1 MIVFKLLSFQFM
13 CDNDTLN
20 WNTKTLTV
28 NSNIDFLYL
37 TINNYTDYTYNINNI
52 NNTENRCKSKKNK
65 SIKLEHLFNYKSMI
79 EYFNSTIKDYSK
91 AFTIHFEELELNTDY
106 TLAPLYITE
115 TTIYIGIILLNPEI
129 IKSINSKSLNSV
141 SYSLLSKINHY
152 ECKTKVNCNN
162 YNFINGILNKNNS
175 NTINSISNT
184 TSNITKNKE
193 FVLDTHKKI
202 LLNNILQNSINY
214 IPNLEII
221 RIKKNFQNR
230 LNP

>member
-1 MIVFKLLSFQFM
+1 MIVFNLLSFQFM

-20 WNTKTLTV
+20 WNKKTLTV

-37 TINNYTDYTYNINNI
+37 TINNYTDCTYSINNI
-52 NNTENRCKSKKNK
+52 NNTEHSCKSKKNK
-65 SIKLEHLFNYKSMI
+65 SIKLEHLFNYKSML
-79 EYFNSTIKDYSK
+79 EYFNATIKDYSK

-129 IKSINSKSLNSV
+129 IKSINSKSLNYV

-162 YNFINGILNKNNS
+162 YNFINGILTKNN
-175 NTINSISNT
+175 
-184 TSNITKNKE
+184 SNITKNKE
-193 FVLDTHKKI
+193 FVLDKHKKI

>member
-20 WNTKTLTV
+20 WNKKTLTV

-37 TINNYTDYTYNINNI
+37 TINNYTDYTYSI
-52 NNTENRCKSKKNK
+52 NNTEHSCKSKKNK
-65 SIKLEHLFNYKSMI
+65 SITLEHLFNYKSML
-79 EYFNSTIKDYSK
+79 EYFNTTIKEYSK

-152 ECKTKVNCNN
+152 ECKNKVNCNN
-162 YNFINGILNKNNS
+162 YNFINGILIKNN
-175 NTINSISNT
+175 
-184 TSNITKNKE
+184 SNITKNKE
-193 FVLDTHKKI
+193 FVLDKHKKI

>member
-13 CDNDTLN
+13 CDNNTLN
-20 WNTKTLTV
+20 WDKKTLTI

-52 NNTENRCKSKKNK
+52 NNIEYSCKSKKNK
-65 SIKLEHLFNYKSMI
+65 SIKLEHLFNYKSML
-79 EYFNSTIKDYSK
+79 EYFNATLQDYSK

-129 IKSINSKSLNSV
+129 IKSINSKLLNYET
-141 SYSLLSKINHY
+141 YSLLSKINHY
-152 ECKTKVNCNN
+152 ECKNKVNFNN
-162 YNFINGILNKNNS
+162 YNFINGILTKNN
-175 NTINSISNT
+175 
-184 TSNITKNKE
+184 SNITKNKE
-193 FVLDTHKKI
+193 FVLDKHKKI

>member
-1 MIVFKLLSFQFM
+1 MIVFNLLSFQFM

-20 WNTKTLTV
+20 WATKTLTV

-52 NNTENRCKSKKNK
+52 NNTENSCKSKKNK
-65 SIKLEHLFNYKSMI
+65 SIKLEHLFNYKSML
-79 EYFNSTIKDYSK
+79 EYFNATLQDYSK

-129 IKSINSKSLNSV
+129 IKSINSKSLNYET
-141 SYSLLSKINHY
+141 YSLLSKINHY
-152 ECKTKVNCNN
+152 ECKNKVNCNN
-162 YNFINGILNKNNS
+162 YNFINGILIKNN
-175 NTINSISNT
+175 
-184 TSNITKNKE
+184 SNITKNKE
-193 FVLDTHKKI
+193 FVLDKHKKI

>member
-1 MIVFKLLSFQFM
+1 M

-20 WNTKTLTV
+20 WNTKKLTV

-37 TINNYTDYTYNINNI
+37 SINNYTDYTYNIDNI
-52 NNTENRCKSKKNK
+52 EHSYKSKKNK
-65 SIKLEHLFNYKSMI
+65 SIKLEHLFNYKSLL
-79 EYFNSTIKDYSK
+79 EYFNTTIQDYSK

-115 TTIYIGIILLNPEI
+115 TTLYIGIILLNPEI
-129 IKSINSKSLNSV
+129 IKIINSHSLNHN

-152 ECKTKVNCNN
+152 ECKNKVNCNN
-162 YNFINGILNKNNS
+162 YNFINGILNKHNS
-175 NTINSISNT
+175 NTSNTISNT

-193 FVLDTHKKI
+193 FVLDKHKKI
-202 LLNNILQNSINY
+202 PLNNILKNSINY
-214 IPNLEII
+214 IPTLEII
-221 RIKKNFQNR
+221 RIKKNFQIL

>member
-1 MIVFKLLSFQFM
+1 MIVFNLLSFQFM

-20 WNTKTLTV
+20 WNKKTLTI

-37 TINNYTDYTYNINNI
+37 TINNYTDYTYSI
-52 NNTENRCKSKKNK
+52 NNTEHSCKSKINK
-65 SIKLEHLFNYKSMI
+65 SITLEHLFNYKSLL
-79 EYFNSTIKDYSK
+79 EYFNTTIKEYSK
-91 AFTIHFEELELNTDY
+91 AFTIHFETLELNTDY
-106 TLAPLYITE
+106 ILAPLYITE

-129 IKSINSKSLNSV
+129 IKSINSKSFNPN

-175 NTINSISNT
+175 NTINTISNT

-193 FVLDTHKKI
+193 FVLDTNKKI
-202 LLNNILQNSINY
+202 PLNNILQNSINY

-221 RIKKNFQNR
+221 RIKRNFQNR

>member
-1 MIVFKLLSFQFM
+1 MIVFNLLSFQFM

-20 WNTKTLTV
+20 WATKTLTV

-52 NNTENRCKSKKNK
+52 NNTENSCKSKKNK

-79 EYFNSTIKDYSK
+79 EYFNATLQDYSK

-106 TLAPLYITE
+106 ILAPLYITE
-115 TTIYIGIILLNPEI
+115 ITIYIGIILLNPEI
-129 IKSINSKSLNSV
+129 IKSINSKSLNYET
-141 SYSLLSKINHY
+141 YSLLSKINHY
-152 ECKTKVNCNN
+152 ECKNKVNCNN
-162 YNFINGILNKNNS
+162 YNFINGILIKNN
-175 NTINSISNT
+175 
-184 TSNITKNKE
+184 SNITKNKE
-193 FVLDTHKKI
+193 FVLDKHKKI

>member
-20 WNTKTLTV
+20 WDKKTLTV

-52 NNTENRCKSKKNK
+52 NNTEHSCKSKKNK

-152 ECKTKVNCNN
+152 ECKNKVNCNN
-162 YNFINGILNKNNS
+162 YNFINGILIKNN
-175 NTINSISNT
+175 
-184 TSNITKNKE
+184 SNITKNKE
-193 FVLDTHKKI
+193 FVLDKHKKI

-221 RIKKNFQNR
+221 RVKKNLQNL

>member
-1 MIVFKLLSFQFM
+1 M

-20 WNTKTLTV
+20 WDKKTLTV

-52 NNTENRCKSKKNK
+52 NNTEHSCKSKKNK

-91 AFTIHFEELELNTDY
+91 AFNINFEELELNTDY
-106 TLAPLYITE
+106 TLTPLYITE

-129 IKSINSKSLNSV
+129 IKSINSKSLHSV

-152 ECKTKVNCNN
+152 ECKNKVNCNN
-162 YNFINGILNKNNS
+162 YNFINGILTKNN
-175 NTINSISNT
+175 
-184 TSNITKNKE
+184 SNITKNKE
-193 FVLDTHKKI
+193 FVLDKHKKI

>member
-1 MIVFKLLSFQFM
+1 MIVFNLLSFQFM

-20 WNTKTLTV
+20 WATKTLTV

-52 NNTENRCKSKKNK
+52 NNTENSCKSKKNK

-79 EYFNSTIKDYSK
+79 EYFNATLQDYSK

-129 IKSINSKSLNSV
+129 IKSINSKSLNYET
-141 SYSLLSKINHY
+141 YSLLSKINHY
-152 ECKTKVNCNN
+152 ECKNKVNCNN
-162 YNFINGILNKNNS
+162 YNFINGILIKNN
-175 NTINSISNT
+175 
-184 TSNITKNKE
+184 SNITKNKE
-193 FVLDTHKKI
+193 FVLDKHKKI

>member
-20 WNTKTLTV
+20 WNKKTLTV

-37 TINNYTDYTYNINNI
+37 TINNYTDCTYSINNI
-52 NNTENRCKSKKNK
+52 NNTEHSCKSKKNK
-65 SIKLEHLFNYKSMI
+65 SIKLEHLFNYKSML
-79 EYFNSTIKDYSK
+79 EYFNATIKDYSK
-91 AFTIHFEELELNTDY
+91 AFTIHFEELELNIDY

-115 TTIYIGIILLNPEI
+115 TTIYIGIILLKPEI
-129 IKSINSKSLNSV
+129 IKSINSKSLKYET
-141 SYSLLSKINHY
+141 YSLLSKINHY

-162 YNFINGILNKNNS
+162 YNFINGILTKNN
-175 NTINSISNT
+175 
-184 TSNITKNKE
+184 SNITKNKE
-193 FVLDTHKKI
+193 FVLDKHKKI

>member
-1 MIVFKLLSFQFM
+1 MIVFNLLSFQFM

-20 WNTKTLTV
+20 WNKKTLTV

-52 NNTENRCKSKKNK
+52 NNIEYSCKSKKNK
-65 SIKLEHLFNYKSMI
+65 SIKLEHLFNYKSLL
-79 EYFNSTIKDYSK
+79 EYFNATIKDYSK
-91 AFTIHFEELELNTDY
+91 AFNIHFEELELNTDY

-129 IKSINSKSLNSV
+129 IKSINSKSLNYET
-141 SYSLLSKINHY
+141 YSLLSKINHY
-152 ECKTKVNCNN
+152 ECKNKVNCNN
-162 YNFINGILNKNNS
+162 YNFINGILIKNN
-175 NTINSISNT
+175 
-184 TSNITKNKE
+184 SNITKNKE
-193 FVLDTHKKI
+193 FVLDKHKKI

>member
-20 WNTKTLTV
+20 WNKKTLTV

-37 TINNYTDYTYNINNI
+37 TINNYTDCTYSINNI
-52 NNTENRCKSKKNK
+52 NNTEHSCKSKKNK
-65 SIKLEHLFNYKSMI
+65 SIKLEHLFNYKSML

-91 AFTIHFEELELNTDY
+91 AFTIHFEELELNIDY

-115 TTIYIGIILLNPEI
+115 TTIYIGIILLKPEI
-129 IKSINSKSLNSV
+129 IKSINSKSLKYET
-141 SYSLLSKINHY
+141 YSLLSKINHY

-162 YNFINGILNKNNS
+162 YNFINGILTKNN
-175 NTINSISNT
+175 
-184 TSNITKNKE
+184 SNITKNKE
-193 FVLDTHKKI
+193 FVLDKHKKI

>member
-20 WNTKTLTV
+20 WNKKTLTI

-37 TINNYTDYTYNINNI
+37 TINNYTDYTYNINN
-52 NNTENRCKSKKNK
+52 TEHSCKSKKNK
-65 SIKLEHLFNYKSMI
+65 SIKLEHLFNYKSML
-79 EYFNSTIKDYSK
+79 EYFNATIKDYSK

-129 IKSINSKSLNSV
+129 IKSINSKSLKYET
-141 SYSLLSKINHY
+141 YSLLSKINHY

-193 FVLDTHKKI
+193 FVLDKHKKI

>member
-1 MIVFKLLSFQFM
+1 M

-20 WNTKTLTV
+20 WNKKTLTV

-37 TINNYTDYTYNINNI
+37 TINNYTDCTYSINNI
-52 NNTENRCKSKKNK
+52 NNTEHSCKSKKNK
-65 SIKLEHLFNYKSMI
+65 SIKLEHLFNYKSML
-79 EYFNSTIKDYSK
+79 EYFNATIKDYSK
-91 AFTIHFEELELNTDY
+91 AFTIHFEELELNIDY

-115 TTIYIGIILLNPEI
+115 TTIYIGIILLKPEI
-129 IKSINSKSLNSV
+129 IKSINSKSLKYET
-141 SYSLLSKINHY
+141 YSLLSKINHY

-162 YNFINGILNKNNS
+162 YNFINGILTKNN
-175 NTINSISNT
+175 
-184 TSNITKNKE
+184 SNITKNKE
-193 FVLDTHKKI
+193 FVLDKHKKI

>member
-1 MIVFKLLSFQFM
+1 M

-20 WNTKTLTV
+20 WNKKTLTV

-37 TINNYTDYTYNINNI
+37 TINNYTDCTYSINNI
-52 NNTENRCKSKKNK
+52 NNTEHSCKSKKNK
-65 SIKLEHLFNYKSMI
+65 SIKLEHLFNYKSML
-79 EYFNSTIKDYSK
+79 EYFNATIKDYSK

-115 TTIYIGIILLNPEI
+115 TTIYIGIILLKPEI
-129 IKSINSKSLNSV
+129 IKSINSKSLKYET
-141 SYSLLSKINHY
+141 YSLLSKINHY

-162 YNFINGILNKNNS
+162 YNFINGILTKNN
-175 NTINSISNT
+175 
-184 TSNITKNKE
+184 SNITKNKE
-193 FVLDTHKKI
+193 FVLDKHKKI

>member
-1 MIVFKLLSFQFM
+1 MIVFNLLSFQFM

-20 WNTKTLTV
+20 WDKNTLTI

-52 NNTENRCKSKKNK
+52 NNIEYSCKSKKNK
-65 SIKLEHLFNYKSMI
+65 SIKLEHLFNYKSML
-79 EYFNSTIKDYSK
+79 EYFNATLQDYSK

-129 IKSINSKSLNSV
+129 IKSINSKLLNYET
-141 SYSLLSKINHY
+141 YSLLSKINHY
-152 ECKTKVNCNN
+152 ECKNKVNCNN
-162 YNFINGILNKNNS
+162 YNFINGILTKNNS
-175 NTINSISNT
+175 NTINTISNT

-193 FVLDTHKKI
+193 FVLDKHKKI

>member
-1 MIVFKLLSFQFM
+1 MIVFNLLSFQFM

-20 WNTKTLTV
+20 WNKKTLTI

-37 TINNYTDYTYNINNI
+37 TINNYTDYTYNINN
-52 NNTENRCKSKKNK
+52 TEHSCKSKKNK
-65 SIKLEHLFNYKSMI
+65 SIKLEHLFNYKSML

-91 AFTIHFEELELNTDY
+91 AFTIHFEELELNIDY

-193 FVLDTHKKI
+193 FVLDKHKKI

>member
-1 MIVFKLLSFQFM
+1 MIVFNLLSFQFM

-20 WNTKTLTV
+20 WATKTLTV

-52 NNTENRCKSKKNK
+52 NNIEYSCKSKKNK
-65 SIKLEHLFNYKSMI
+65 SIKLEHLFNYKSML
-79 EYFNSTIKDYSK
+79 EYFNATIKDYSK

-106 TLAPLYITE
+106 ILAPLYITE
-115 TTIYIGIILLNPEI
+115 ITIYIGIILLNPEI
-129 IKSINSKSLNSV
+129 IKSINSKSLNYET
-141 SYSLLSKINHY
+141 YSLLSKINHY
-152 ECKTKVNCNN
+152 ECKNKVNCNN
-162 YNFINGILNKNNS
+162 YNFINGILIKNN
-175 NTINSISNT
+175 
-184 TSNITKNKE
+184 SNITKNKE
-193 FVLDTHKKI
+193 FVLDKHKKI

>member
-1 MIVFKLLSFQFM
+1 MIVFKLLSFNFM
-13 CDNDTLN
+13 CDDKTLN
-20 WNTKTLTV
+20 WETKTLTV

-52 NNTENRCKSKKNK
+52 NNINNTEHSCKSKKNK
-65 SIKLEHLFNYKSMI
+65 SIKLEHLFNYKSML
-79 EYFNSTIKDYSK
+79 EYFNATIKDYSK

-129 IKSINSKSLNSV
+129 IKSINSKSLKYET
-141 SYSLLSKINHY
+141 YSLLSKINHY

-162 YNFINGILNKNNS
+162 YNFINGILTKNN
-175 NTINSISNT
+175 N
-184 TSNITKNKE
+184 NITKNKE
-193 FVLDTHKKI
+193 FVLDKHKKI

>member
-1 MIVFKLLSFQFM
+1 M

-20 WNTKTLTV
+20 WNKKTLTV

-37 TINNYTDYTYNINNI
+37 TINNYTDCTYSINNI
-52 NNTENRCKSKKNK
+52 NNTEHSCKSKKNK
-65 SIKLEHLFNYKSMI
+65 SIKLEHLFNYKSML
-79 EYFNSTIKDYSK
+79 EYFNATLQDYSK
-91 AFTIHFEELELNTDY
+91 AFTIHFEELELNIDY

-115 TTIYIGIILLNPEI
+115 TTIYIGIILLKPEI
-129 IKSINSKSLNSV
+129 IKSINSKSLKYET
-141 SYSLLSKINHY
+141 YSLLSKINHY

-162 YNFINGILNKNNS
+162 YNFINGILTKNN
-175 NTINSISNT
+175 
-184 TSNITKNKE
+184 SNITKNKE
-193 FVLDTHKKI
+193 FVLDKHKKI

>member
-20 WNTKTLTV
+20 WNKKTLTV

-37 TINNYTDYTYNINNI
+37 TINNYTDCTYSINNI
-52 NNTENRCKSKKNK
+52 NNTEHSCKSKKNK
-65 SIKLEHLFNYKSMI
+65 SIKLEHLFNYKSML
-79 EYFNSTIKDYSK
+79 EYFNATIKDYSK

-115 TTIYIGIILLNPEI
+115 TTIYIGIILLKPEI
-129 IKSINSKSLNSV
+129 IKSINSKSLKYET
-141 SYSLLSKINHY
+141 YSLLSKINHY

-193 FVLDTHKKI
+193 FVLDKHKKI

>member
-20 WNTKTLTV
+20 WATKTLTI

-52 NNTENRCKSKKNK
+52 NNIEYSCKSKKNK
-65 SIKLEHLFNYKSMI
+65 SIKLEHLFNYKSML
-79 EYFNSTIKDYSK
+79 EYFNATIKDYSK

-106 TLAPLYITE
+106 ILAPLYITE

-129 IKSINSKSLNSV
+129 IKSINSKSLNYET
-141 SYSLLSKINHY
+141 YSLLSKINHY
-152 ECKTKVNCNN
+152 ECKNKVNCNN
-162 YNFINGILNKNNS
+162 YNFINGILIKNN
-175 NTINSISNT
+175 
-184 TSNITKNKE
+184 SNITKNKE
-193 FVLDTHKKI
+193 FVLDKHKKI

>member
-1 MIVFKLLSFQFM
+1 M

-20 WNTKTLTV
+20 WNKKTLTV

-37 TINNYTDYTYNINNI
+37 TINNYTDCTYSINNI
-52 NNTENRCKSKKNK
+52 NNTEHSCKSKKNK
-65 SIKLEHLFNYKSMI
+65 SIKLEHLFNYKSML

-91 AFTIHFEELELNTDY
+91 AFTIHFEELELNIDY

-115 TTIYIGIILLNPEI
+115 TTIYIGIILLKPEI
-129 IKSINSKSLNSV
+129 IKSINSKSLKYET
-141 SYSLLSKINHY
+141 YSLLSKINHY

-162 YNFINGILNKNNS
+162 YNFINGILTKNN
-175 NTINSISNT
+175 
-184 TSNITKNKE
+184 SNITKNKE
-193 FVLDTHKKI
+193 FVLDKHKKI

>member
-1 MIVFKLLSFQFM
+1 M

-20 WNTKTLTV
+20 WDKKTLTV

-52 NNTENRCKSKKNK
+52 NNINNTEHSCKSKKNK
-65 SIKLEHLFNYKSMI
+65 SIKLEHLFNYKSML
-79 EYFNSTIKDYSK
+79 EYFNATIKDYSK

-129 IKSINSKSLNSV
+129 IKSINSKSLKYET
-141 SYSLLSKINHY
+141 YSLLSKINHY

-162 YNFINGILNKNNS
+162 YNFINGILTKNN
-175 NTINSISNT
+175 N
-184 TSNITKNKE
+184 NITKNKE
-193 FVLDTHKKI
+193 FVLDKHKKI

>member
-1 MIVFKLLSFQFM
+1 M

-20 WNTKTLTV
+20 WDKKTLTI

-52 NNTENRCKSKKNK
+52 NNIEYSCKSKKNK
-65 SIKLEHLFNYKSMI
+65 SIKLEHLFNYKSML
-79 EYFNSTIKDYSK
+79 EYFNATIKDYSK

-106 TLAPLYITE
+106 ILAPLYITE
-115 TTIYIGIILLNPEI
+115 ITIYIGIILLNPEI
-129 IKSINSKSLNSV
+129 IKSINSKSLNYET
-141 SYSLLSKINHY
+141 YSLLSKINHY
-152 ECKTKVNCNN
+152 ECKNKVNCNN
-162 YNFINGILNKNNS
+162 YNFINGILIKNN
-175 NTINSISNT
+175 
-184 TSNITKNKE
+184 SNITKNKE
-193 FVLDTHKKI
+193 FVLDKHKKI

>member
-1 MIVFKLLSFQFM
+1 MIVFNLLSFQFM

-20 WNTKTLTV
+20 WDKKTLTI

-52 NNTENRCKSKKNK
+52 NNIEYSCKSKKNK
-65 SIKLEHLFNYKSMI
+65 SIKLEHLFNYKSML
-79 EYFNSTIKDYSK
+79 EYFNATIKDYSK

-106 TLAPLYITE
+106 ILAPLYITE
-115 TTIYIGIILLNPEI
+115 ITIYIGIILLNPEI
-129 IKSINSKSLNSV
+129 IKSINSKSLNYET
-141 SYSLLSKINHY
+141 YSLLSKINHY
-152 ECKTKVNCNN
+152 ECKNKVNCNN
-162 YNFINGILNKNNS
+162 YNFINGILIKNN
-175 NTINSISNT
+175 
-184 TSNITKNKE
+184 SNITKNKE
-193 FVLDTHKKI
+193 FVLDKHKKI

>member
-1 MIVFKLLSFQFM
+1 MIVFNLLSFQFM

-20 WNTKTLTV
+20 WDKKTLTV

-52 NNTENRCKSKKNK
+52 NNTEHSCKSKKNK
-65 SIKLEHLFNYKSMI
+65 SIKLEHLFNYKSML
-79 EYFNSTIKDYSK
+79 EYFNATIKDYSK

-106 TLAPLYITE
+106 ILAPLYITE

-129 IKSINSKSLNSV
+129 IKSINSKSFNPN

-152 ECKTKVNCNN
+152 ECKNKVNCNN
-162 YNFINGILNKNNS
+162 YNFINGILTKNNS
-175 NTINSISNT
+175 NTINTISNT

-193 FVLDTHKKI
+193 FVLDKHKKI

>member
-1 MIVFKLLSFQFM
+1 M

-20 WNTKTLTV
+20 WATKTLTI

-52 NNTENRCKSKKNK
+52 NNTEHSCKSKKNK
-65 SIKLEHLFNYKSMI
+65 SIKLEHLFNYKSML
-79 EYFNSTIKDYSK
+79 EYFNATIKDYSK

-106 TLAPLYITE
+106 TLTPLYITE

-129 IKSINSKSLNSV
+129 IKSINSKSLNYET
-141 SYSLLSKINHY
+141 YSLLSKINHY
-152 ECKTKVNCNN
+152 ECKNKVNCNN
-162 YNFINGILNKNNS
+162 YNFINGILTKNNS
-175 NTINSISNT
+175 NTINTISNT

-193 FVLDTHKKI
+193 FVLDKHKKI